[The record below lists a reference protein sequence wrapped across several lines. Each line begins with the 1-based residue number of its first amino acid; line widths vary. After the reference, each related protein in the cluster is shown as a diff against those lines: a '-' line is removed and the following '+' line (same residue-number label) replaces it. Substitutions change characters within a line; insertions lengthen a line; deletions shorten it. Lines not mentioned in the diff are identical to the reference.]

1 MLWCGVK
8 SLLATEKSDH
18 FYWNFPLLWCF
29 RCLFYLLLPRT
40 RSLQYAPFLSYR
52 IVLNIFLCWYNPG
65 TRCACCIDTRDDDLG
80 QSHWRGERQNPTLWA
95 GYPHERPSKLFSDAV
110 LGDIL
115 IIFSWEIHHSWT
127 FRHSPFTDTQI
138 QVNKELFTTDCP
150 RVHLPFPFRLLPP
163 SAFYIPEVTHRSKH
177 NSCCSWPQHPQPVSH
192 LCSSQRC
199 HVARGCL
206 CSCES
211 HWFIF
216 V

>member
-1 MLWCGVK
+1 MCLLYRYKRWC
-8 SLLATEKSDH
+8 
-18 FYWNFPLLWCF
+18 
-29 RCLFYLLLPRT
+29 
-40 RSLQYAPFLSYR
+40 
-52 IVLNIFLCWYNPG
+52 
-65 TRCACCIDTRDDDLG
+65 LG

-127 FRHSPFTDTQI
+127 FRHSPLMDTQI

-163 SAFYIPEVTHRSKH
+163 SAFYILEVTHRSKH

-192 LCSSQRC
+192 LCSSTLPCGQGLPLFMWITVV
-199 HVARGCL
+199 HL
-206 CSCES
+206 CVILYSKE
-211 HWFIF
+211 IF
-216 V
+216 TYVIASDPE